1 MITGVT
7 TVRIKINRRIFVDKL
22 QEFLS
27 TKVHS
32 NEERQFEAVNDL
44 VRITYIDPL
53 KKDWGG
59 AKPIITFEYDE
70 KNRYLLVITIE
81 YAKRM
86 AKKSLV
92 FTANELQE
100 KIMDELNA
108 MVR

>member
-1 MITGVT
+1 M
-7 TVRIKINRRIFVDKL
+7 DKL

-70 KNRYLLVITIE
+70 RNRYLLVITIE

-108 MVR
+108 MVRRYM

>member
-1 MITGVT
+1 M
-7 TVRIKINRRIFVDKL
+7 
-22 QEFLS
+22 
-27 TKVHS
+27 
-32 NEERQFEAVNDL
+32 

-70 KNRYLLVITIE
+70 RNRYLLVITIE

-108 MVR
+108 MVSHHKLFNNVSNNPYPNIKYPLKISAL